1 MPKQNVKEAG
11 WGRERDQGRDSRL
24 DSFYLM
30 AIDQNVHPEL
40 GHIRQG
46 DIFIAVE
53 DLKRLADETS
63 VDQTSWM

>member
-1 MPKQNVKEAG
+1 
-11 WGRERDQGRDSRL
+11 
-24 DSFYLM
+24 M